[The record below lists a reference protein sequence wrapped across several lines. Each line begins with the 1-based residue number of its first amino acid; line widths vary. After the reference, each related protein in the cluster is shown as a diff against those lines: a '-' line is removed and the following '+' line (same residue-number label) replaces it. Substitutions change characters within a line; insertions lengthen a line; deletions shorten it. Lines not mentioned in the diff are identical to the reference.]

1 MSAQPSGGPSLWDLL
16 QARLGQHARDV
27 YAPMLGGGQPLPHR
41 LGHAF
46 EAGTHLGEL
55 GLIKDAAEHV
65 VGDVVGSMYAAS
77 SGQSADPRDQ
87 RIAEAYRQGGPAAS
101 LAAARTDPRKEVS
114 LTAGALT
121 EMLNPVNYVGG
132 PLGRLGRVGEIADV
146 VGRAPFA
153 PLEAALGGATRLGPR
168 LGKVAPALAQG
179 AIGAAIGS
187 GVGDTP
193 EEHARNA
200 LIGAGLGGTL
210 GYKSA
215 AAQIAARDASVLR
228 ARQALYGP
236 VEGVAGNVPRSAGL
250 IGPVPPPPLRAPP
263 PLVPGSTSILDLAR
277 GGVPPAEVAKI
288 APLPEALAPT
298 RAPNLVREALVGAPT
313 PALHGPELPPVRAL
327 APEQLREALGNLA
340 ARRMTSPPPEAVTL
354 AQERALRPEVVSEPI
369 SAASVAPSPRVEA
382 TRGVPAGATPAATLG
397 DTGYAAPAADRAAA
411 LAGFS
416 GRDTNTLL
424 NIAYDHPKAV
434 ANAQAKYPDVGA
446 LRARA
451 IERIQLDAG
460 RVRRLAATDPDLAAR
475 VEALPDVEVAG
486 GVGEIGPNPP
496 PPGGGLDAA
505 QAAYEA
511 AATPEAKL
519 AAERQFV
526 DAYQGAGVA
535 APAEQVAREGAAEGN
550 RGQSLFQQMRK
561 GDVPGAPLVSPLA
574 APLEAARVL
583 GPDVARGAD
592 KVLEALTGVNAADLA
607 ASGPES
613 LAYYRK
619 VRQAEAAK
627 IGTEAQAR
635 EAGLPAYVRGSKGPG
650 EFVDDFIRHVRD
662 QVVVTFKNQFLD
674 KQHTRFMVGE
684 YAPEASDV
692 GGTFAQIAADKRADR
707 AAPVADTVG
716 TFLDGWMGT
725 DASARYQQG
734 LDLGEGL
741 VGSLDEAGQALGA
754 PRRELPAMQRRIFG
768 VLTAALR
775 TRGPVSAASIPVGA
789 LRGELA
795 PLVNEFFRTVN
806 RFPQRIGREV
816 LFYLNAK
823 ANTLLASGH
832 LLDRMASAGIDVAPL
847 TGRPFTPADV
857 EAVAGREWAS
867 AWSSALATTLGAA
880 EAETKRVLGSFAEKT
895 ALEKIPGIGKVF
907 WLMGWS
913 QRMLPVYAQ
922 VAARHPGVA
931 MAVGGATLEQARHLK
946 EEGLPPWAAGG
957 IDTAIGR
964 VNLLSPMPFSG
975 ELAGEALSALGE
987 GDPGEAK
994 TPYQTA
1000 EGIAGGLGLPVNPIV
1015 GTAAYVAGLTPK
1027 RPGDFDRY
1035 AGPINA
1041 LPGPTT
1047 GLDYGHLV
1055 DKAREIVAGLGAGD
1069 LAAGKK
1075 APASETDKEWNR
1087 LVAERTGLVASDP
1100 RNIGAI
1106 IDVQTRDTDPDTLA
1120 ARWYREAEENV
1131 KGRQGKQGVVSAISP
1146 LTISRIDPLQRAAA
1160 IGRQNQPYSYQQI
1173 SAAYDAGNKKA
1184 ARAMQAAN
1192 TASKAPD
1199 QRVYD
1204 SASEAQRLGLVKGF
1218 LAQQQATRRGPIS
1231 GDVYGLHNRPHGAG
1245 SP

>member
-1 MSAQPSGGPSLWDLL
+1 VSAQPSLFNLL
-16 QARLGQHARDV
+16 EQRLREH
-27 YAPMLGGGQPLPHR
+27 YASTLPQNVGYPGAVKNAILGGINLP
-41 LGHAF
+41 F
-46 EAGTHLGEL
+46 EAGR
-55 GLIKDAAEHV
+55 HV
-65 VGDVVGSMYAAS
+65 AGDVVGSLYQRS
-77 SGQSADPRDQ
+77 SQGTGNPLDQ
-87 RIAEAYRQGGPAAS
+87 RIVDAGNQGGPAAA

-121 EMLNPVNYVGG
+121 ELLNPTNYAGSGVL
-132 PLGRLGRVGEIADV
+132 PRLGRVGALADV
-146 VGRAPFA
+146 ALTTPFRPLEVALGQVGRRAI
-153 PLEAALGGATRLGPR
+153 
-168 LGKVAPALAQG
+168 APA
-179 AIGAAIGS
+179 
-187 GVGDTP
+187 
-193 EEHARNA
+193 
-200 LIGAGLGGTL
+200 
-210 GYKSA
+210 
-215 AAQIAARDASVLR
+215 VLR

-236 VEGVAGNVPRSAGL
+236 VEGVAGNVPKSAGL

-263 PLVPGSTSILDLAR
+263 PLVPGPTSILDLAR

-298 RAPNLVREALVGAPT
+298 RAPNLVRDAAAAIPAPA
-313 PALHGPELPPVRAL
+313 PHGPDVPPGAKL
-327 APEQLREALGNLA
+327 DPEQLREALGNLM
-340 ARRMTSPPPEAVTL
+340 ARRTTSPPPEAVTA
-354 AQERALRPEVVSEPI
+354 AQERALRPQP
-369 SAASVAPSPRVEA
+369 AP
-382 TRGVPAGATPAATLG
+382 PAGVESLAPRPGAPQEAAQRAGGASTPAPADLPA
-397 DTGYAAPAADRAAA
+397 DTGSAAPAADRAAA
-411 LAGFS
+411 LASFS
-416 GRDTNTLL
+416 GRDTNRLL
-424 NIAYDHPKAV
+424 SIAYDHPRAV

-475 VEALPDVEVAG
+475 VEALPDVEAAA
-486 GVGEIGPNPP
+486 PS
-496 PPGGGLDAA
+496 LTDA

-535 APAEQVAREGAAEGN
+535 APAAQVAREGAAAGN
-550 RGQSLFQQMRK
+550 RGRDLFAQLRQEAAPAAPAAAPDALAGVTPDLARRALALATQLGRTPSAAEMQAEAKVGLPLAERLVDVASGRTPYRFGGA
-561 GDVPGAPLVSPLA
+561 GDQAAGGGMMVVTPLA

-592 KVLEALTGVNAADLA
+592 KALEALTGVTGADVA
-607 ASGPES
+607 TYGPES
-613 LAYYRK
+613 LAYYK
-619 VRQAEAAK
+619 AQRQAEAQ
-627 IGTEAQAR
+627 GVRTEAQAR

-650 EFVDDFIRHVRD
+650 EFLGDFIRFVRD
-662 QVVVTFKNQFLD
+662 QVVVTPKNQILD

-684 YAPEASDV
+684 FAPEGSDI

-707 AAPVADTVG
+707 AAPVAAKVG
-716 TFLDGWMGT
+716 TFLDGVMGPE
-725 DASARYQQG
+725 ASARYQQG

-741 VGSLDEAGQALGA
+741 VGSLDEAGQALGT

-775 TRGPVSAASIPVGA
+775 TVGRPSMVSIPLGA
-789 LRGELA
+789 VRGELA
-795 PLVNEFFRTVN
+795 PLINEFFRTVN
-806 RFPQRIGREV
+806 RFPQRIGREA
-816 LFYLNAK
+816 LFYLTAKGNA
-823 ANTLLASGH
+823 LEASGH
-832 LLDRMASAGIDVAPL
+832 LLDRMASEGIDVAPL
-847 TGRPFTPADV
+847 TGRLFSPEDV
-857 EAVAGREWAS
+857 EAVAGPEWAN
-867 AWSSALATTLGAA
+867 AWSSALATTLGTA
-880 EAETKRVLGSFAEKT
+880 EAETKRVLGSFGEKT
-895 ALEKIPGIGKVF
+895 ALEKLPGIGKVF

-931 MAVGGATLEQARHLK
+931 MAVGGATLEQARQLK
-946 EEGLPPWAAGG
+946 EQGLPPWAAGG
-957 IDTAIGR
+957 IDTRFGR
-964 VNLLSPMPFSG
+964 IQPLSALPFSG

-1000 EGIAGGLGLPVNPIV
+1000 EGIAGALGMPVNPVV
-1015 GTAAYVAGLTPK
+1015 GTAAYIAGQTPR
-1027 RPGDFDRY
+1027 RPGDPDRY

-1041 LPGPTT
+1041 LPGPTL
-1047 GLDYGHLV
+1047 GIDYGAML
-1055 DKAREIVAGLGAGD
+1055 DKARQIVTGLGAGD

-1106 IDVQTRDTDPDTLA
+1106 IDVQARETDPDTLA

-1131 KGRQGKQGVVSAISP
+1131 KGRQGKQGLVSAVSP

-1160 IGRQNQPYSYQQI
+1160 IGRTNQPYSYQQI
-1173 SAAYDAGNKKA
+1173 SAAYDAGQKKA
-1184 ARAMQAAN
+1184 AQAMQAAN

-1204 SASEAQRLGLVKGF
+1204 SASEAQRLGLV
-1218 LAQQQATRRGPIS
+1218 AQFVRTQESAGRIRAS
-1231 GDVYGLHNRPHGAG
+1231 GDPYGLHNRPHGAG
-1245 SP
+1245 LP